1 MLNVN
6 GLSFRYRGGEPLLK
20 GVSFSIGAGQCAAVL
35 GNNGAGKSTLMK
47 CVGRLLNA
55 NAGSVQLNGSELTQL
70 SHREIAKRVAFVAQS
85 APRTRLTVYDS
96 VLLGRKPYMKWAFSA
111 EDRAIAENAIA
122 QMQLSGLEER
132 FTDELSGGEQQKV
145 MLARALAQ
153 QPELLLLYE
162 PTSSLDL
169 QNQHL
174 VLGLVREICERTGI
188 AAMVIIHD
196 LNLALRF
203 CDRFLMLSG
212 GEICFSGGAEVV
224 NRESIARV
232 YGIPAKVVEIG
243 GRRVVI
249 AD

>member
-85 APRTRLTVYDS
+85 ATRTRLTVYDS

-153 QPELLLLYE
+153 QPELLLLDE

>member
-35 GNNGAGKSTLMK
+35 GNNGAGKSTRMK

-153 QPELLLLYE
+153 QPELLLLDE

>member
-153 QPELLLLYE
+153 QPELLLLDE

-203 CDRFLMLSG
+203 CYRFLMLSG

>member
-111 EDRAIAENAIA
+111 
-122 QMQLSGLEER
+122 
-132 FTDELSGGEQQKV
+132 
-145 MLARALAQ
+145 
-153 QPELLLLYE
+153 
-162 PTSSLDL
+162 
-169 QNQHL
+169 
-174 VLGLVREICERTGI
+174 
-188 AAMVIIHD
+188 
-196 LNLALRF
+196 
-203 CDRFLMLSG
+203 
-212 GEICFSGGAEVV
+212 
-224 NRESIARV
+224 
-232 YGIPAKVVEIG
+232 
-243 GRRVVI
+243 
-249 AD
+249 

>member
-153 QPELLLLYE
+153 QPELLLLDE

>member
-6 GLSFRYRGGEPLLK
+6 RLSFRYRGGEPLLK

-153 QPELLLLYE
+153 QPELLLLDE

>member
-20 GVSFSIGAGQCAAVL
+20 GVSFSIGAGQCEAVL

-153 QPELLLLYE
+153 QPELLLLDE

>member
-35 GNNGAGKSTLMK
+35 GNNGEGKSTLMK

-153 QPELLLLYE
+153 QPELLLLDE

>member
-20 GVSFSIGAGQCAAVL
+20 GVSFSIGAGQCAVVL

-153 QPELLLLYE
+153 QPELLLLDE

>member
-20 GVSFSIGAGQCAAVL
+20 GVSFSIEAGQCAAVL

-55 NAGSVQLNGSELTQL
+55 NEGSISLNGTELTRL

-85 APRTRLTVYDS
+85 APQTRLTVYDS
-96 VLLGRKPYMKWAFSA
+96 VLLGRRPYMKWTFSA

-132 FTDELSGGEQQKV
+132 FCDELSGGEQQKV
-145 MLARALAQ
+145 MLARALSQ
-153 QPELLLLYE
+153 QPELLLLDE
-162 PTSSLDL
+162 PTSNLDL

-174 VLGLVREICERTGI
+174 VLGLVQQICRHTGI

-212 GEICFSGGAEVV
+212 GEICFSGDAEVV
-224 NRESIARV
+224 NRQSIARV
-232 YGIPAKVVEIG
+232 YGIPAEVVSLG
-243 GRRVVI
+243 GRRVVL

>member
-6 GLSFRYRGGEPLLK
+6 GLSFRYRGGESLLK

-153 QPELLLLYE
+153 QPELLLLDE

-212 GEICFSGGAEVV
+212 VEICFSGGAEVV

>member
-153 QPELLLLYE
+153 QPELLLLDE

-212 GEICFSGGAEVV
+212 GEICFSGDAEVV

-232 YGIPAKVVEIG
+232 YGIPAKVVEVG

>member
-153 QPELLLLYE
+153 QPELLLLDE

-203 CDRFLMLSG
+203 CDRILMLSG

>member
-70 SHREIAKRVAFVAQS
+70 SHREIAKLVAFVAQT
-85 APRTRLTVYDS
+85 APQTRLTVYDS
-96 VLLGRKPYMKWAFSA
+96 VLLGRKPYMKWSFSA
-111 EDRAIAENAIA
+111 EDRAVAENAIA
-122 QMQLSGLEER
+122 QMRLSGLEER

-153 QPELLLLYE
+153 QPELLLLDE
-162 PTSSLDL
+162 PTSNLDL

-174 VLGLVREICERTGI
+174 VLGLVREICERTRI

-232 YGIPAKVVEIG
+232 YGIPAEVVELG